1 MSELAAPSVELG
13 SAMHR
18 KTGMQEAAAHTA
30 RGVVAV
36 ERWEV
41 GVKRGIAG
49 RAGPDPQQLRYPG
62 HDNNRA
68 EPCPFNQRPSW
79 QGRQCSRRAP
89 ENTSCSHILISRAG
103 YNLQNPS
110 HLILPECQTP
120 EHTFPFRDSIEDLW
134 TSGAT
139 GLDTRWGGATQ
150 ERQILPLPNSPST
163 SSRDTRQGGSSRSY
177 AGRPGVSGTRYT
189 GDK

>member
-1 MSELAAPSVELG
+1 MVSELAAPSVELG

-62 HDNNRA
+62 HDNNTQV
-68 EPCPFNQRPSW
+68 E
-79 QGRQCSRRAP
+79 AP
-89 ENTSCSHILISRAG
+89 PPEQSRALPG
-103 YNLQNPS
+103 QSTPFLAGPAELQTGSREYFMLPYP
-110 HLILPECQTP
+110 HL
-120 EHTFPFRDSIEDLW
+120 
-134 TSGAT
+134 
-139 GLDTRWGGATQ
+139 
-150 ERQILPLPNSPST
+150 
-163 SSRDTRQGGSSRSY
+163 SS
-177 AGRPGVSGTRYT
+177 
-189 GDK
+189 